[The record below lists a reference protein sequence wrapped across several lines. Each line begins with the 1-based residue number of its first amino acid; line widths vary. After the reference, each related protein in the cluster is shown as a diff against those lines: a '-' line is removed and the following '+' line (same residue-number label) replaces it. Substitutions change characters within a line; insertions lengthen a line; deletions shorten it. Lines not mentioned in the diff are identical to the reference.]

1 MTVATP
7 RQPTPPNSSEGNGQ
21 NPIAVPEPS
30 AVRTEREGAIG
41 WIVLNRPSQINA
53 INDAIRRGVP
63 AALAELE
70 ADADV
75 RVVVIR
81 GEGARG
87 FCAGADIKESRG
99 PETSVQVRRRMQQ
112 ARWIEALDR
121 CEKPVIAALHGY
133 CMGGGLELALA
144 CDIRYAS
151 PDVVLALP
159 ETGLGLIPGGGGT
172 QRLPRVVGLA
182 RALDMLLTN
191 ERVTAQQ
198 ALAMGL
204 VTRISSTPDSL
215 LAEVRALAERIAL
228 KPPMATV
235 YAKQAAR
242 AAVELELKAGLNLEL
257 DLFAQL
263 APMQDVKEAALA
275 FKEKRAPRFSGR

>member
-1 MTVATP
+1 VSKSSGEPAPATAGRP
-7 RQPTPPNSSEGNGQ
+7 
-21 NPIAVPEPS
+21 
-30 AVRTEREGAIG
+30 AVRIDRDGAIG
-41 WIVLNRPSQINA
+41 WVVLDRPAQINA

-70 ADADV
+70 ADAAV
-75 RVVVIR
+75 RVIVIR

-87 FCAGADIKESRG
+87 FCAGADIKEGRG

-121 CEKPVIAALHGY
+121 SEKPVIAAIHGY

-144 CDIRYAS
+144 CDIRVAA
-151 PDVVLALP
+151 PDAVLALP
-159 ETGLGLIPGGGGT
+159 ETGRGLIPGGGGT

-182 RALDMLLTN
+182 RALDLLLSN
-191 ERVTAQQ
+191 DRVTASQ

-204 VTRISSTPDSL
+204 VTRVSATTDSL

-228 KPPMATV
+228 KPPTATLYV
-235 YAKQAAR
+235 KQAAR
-242 AAVELELKAGLNLEL
+242 AAVELELKSGLNLEL

-263 APMQDVKEAALA
+263 VPMQDVKEAALA
-275 FKEKRAPRFSGR
+275 FKEKRAPQFSGQ